1 LDLNPDEFRDL
12 IYMKLIR
19 AKRYLQEYSKEL
31 PRYLMALRHRV
42 DHPLSELHILL
53 QQLSPDSNF
62 EEDSL
67 FTPSKIGI
75 TDDLSFLDL
84 ALNEIR
90 TILNFLT
97 EKKREP
103 VFRELQN
110 YDLEQKLA
118 YIIQSLEEVKKRTK

>member
-1 LDLNPDEFRDL
+1 VDLNFDEFRDL
-12 IYMKLIR
+12 IYAKLIR
-19 AKRYLQEYSKEL
+19 AKRYLQEYSKEV
-31 PRYLMALRHRV
+31 PRYLMALRHKV

-62 EEDSL
+62 KEDPL

-75 TDDLSFLDL
+75 SDDLSFLDL

-97 EKKREP
+97 AKKRES
-103 VFRELQN
+103 VFRELEN
-110 YDLEQKLA
+110 YDFEQRLTQ
-118 YIIQSLEEVKKRTK
+118 IMQSLEKIKKNIK